1 MISSDFEILLPPK
14 AAVLLESMRAI
25 GYSFETALA
34 DIIDNSISAEATN
47 VQVGFSPY
55 DVPYVAV
62 IDNGTGMSAEQLVCA
77 MRHGSQDPKI
87 KRSGK
92 DLGRF
97 GLGLKTASLSQCRC
111 LTVASIQRGSLNAR
125 RWDLDLVE
133 QRGDWIL
140 TGLRSQ
146 ELSTL
151 PCLDVLKSQQHG
163 TLVVWQR
170 FDRLAAGESSIEVAL
185 GERID
190 RAREHLA
197 LVFHRLLSSE
207 KGVCALTICINNNPV
222 DPLDP
227 FLISHR
233 ATQALPE
240 ERLEIEGQLVRVAPY
255 ILPHISK
262 LSPEQLRIA
271 GGEDGLRRKQGF
283 YIYRNRRLISWGS
296 WFRLIRPQEMT
307 KLARV
312 LVDIPNSLDHLW
324 TLDIKKSTAF
334 PPEAIRTG
342 LRLIVERIAET
353 SRRVYTFRG
362 RRANDDEMVHCWDR
376 KLVRGGVSYF
386 VNREHPVV
394 SALGSVIPEE
404 HVPLFE
410 RLLQTI
416 EGTFPFDSLYADMAS
431 ERRPET
437 VPDNE
442 SVNEY
447 LYELGARIL
456 DALGTNE
463 EAASRF
469 VRNLASI
476 EPFCRYP
483 AEVTKIAEKLQHVH
497 RERTTH

>member
-1 MISSDFEILLPPK
+1 MSPSDFEILLPPL

-34 DIIDNSISAEATN
+34 DIIDNAISAEA
-47 VQVGFSPY
+47 VKIEVRFSPY
-55 DVPYVAV
+55 AIPYVAV
-62 IDNGTGMSAEQLVCA
+62 IDDGVGMCAQELIRA
-77 MRHGSQDPKI
+77 MRHGSHDPKL
-87 KRSGK
+87 KRSSK

-111 LTVASIQRGSLNAR
+111 LTVASIQRGCLSAR

-133 QRGDWIL
+133 RRGDWIL
-140 TGLRSQ
+140 TGLNEQ
-146 ELSTL
+146 ELSAL
-151 PCLDVLKSQQHG
+151 PCVDILREQEHG
-163 TLVVWQR
+163 TLVVWQN
-170 FDRLAAGESSIEVAL
+170 FDRLTAGESSIEAAL

-197 LVFHRLLSSE
+197 LVFHRLLNSE
-207 KGVCALTICINNNPV
+207 KSTSLSLSINNNPV
-222 DPLDP
+222 EPLDP
-227 FLISHR
+227 FLVSHR

-240 ERLEIEGQLVRVAPY
+240 EKFEIDGQVVRVAPY

-262 LSPEQLRIA
+262 LSAEQLRIA
-271 GGEDGLRRKQGF
+271 GGEDGLRHQQGF

-296 WFRLIRPQEMT
+296 WFRLIRLQEMT

-342 LRLIVERIAET
+342 LRLIVDRIADT

-362 RRANDDEMVHCWDR
+362 RLANNDEIIHSWDR

-386 VNREHPVV
+386 INREHPVA

-404 HVPLFE
+404 HLPLFE
-410 RLLQTI
+410 KLLQTV
-416 EGTFPFDSLYADMAS
+416 ENTFPFDSLYADMAS
-431 ERRPET
+431 ERRPDP
-437 VPDNE
+437 VQDNE

-447 LYELGARIL
+447 LYELAVQIL
-456 DALGTNE
+456 DVLGRNE
-463 EAASRF
+463 EAAARF
-469 VRNLASI
+469 LQNLASI
-476 EPFCRYP
+476 EPFSRHVD
-483 AEVTKIAEKLQHVH
+483 ETKRLVEKLEHVH